1 MSTHSPRVNTRDAD
15 LWLGRHSV
23 SQFQIWVHICTSTS
37 SPSLLRPLLHLSTWM
52 LSHAPAILLGLSCYG
67 GGGNNVKTR
76 WCLSVSLALLQ
87 ESSLTAAAAESGV
100 GQTIKTGTVKTFLL
114 LIWAALQR
122 QSRAAEFKGRVQ
134 VGREEG
140 QQGAGKTESTRA
152 HRCRHSDGG
161 KDEGRMQSLMRE
173 F

>member
-122 QSRAAEFKGRVQ
+122 QSRAAKSSRAEFKL
-134 VGREEG
+134 
-140 QQGAGKTESTRA
+140 
-152 HRCRHSDGG
+152 GG
-161 KDEGRMQSLMRE
+161 KKGSKGRGRQRAQEHTGADIQMEEKMRDGCSH
-173 F
+173 